1 MCESD
6 LCEERIIRLS
16 LDGVQITIIF
26 QKVDDGLEMEASALL
41 IDAVLEDRIKRKCD
55 SGNAKP

>member
-1 MCESD
+1 MCESGPY
-6 LCEERIIRLS
+6 EERIIRLL

-41 IDAVLEDRIKRKCD
+41 IDEALKDRHRTRCIKSD
-55 SGNAKP
+55 E